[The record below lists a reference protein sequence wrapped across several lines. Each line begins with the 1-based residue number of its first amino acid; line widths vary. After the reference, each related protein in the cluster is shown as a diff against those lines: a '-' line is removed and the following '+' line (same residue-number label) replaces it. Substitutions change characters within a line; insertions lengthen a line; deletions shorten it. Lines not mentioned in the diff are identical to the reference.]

1 MVALERIADYIQHL
15 VPTSTAAPNLTAPL
29 ESFATFDW
37 STITATVERS
47 DQYGAAIVSRTYAL
61 TETHKRVFSP
71 EALAL
76 RSQGQES

>member
-1 MVALERIADYIQHL
+1 MRLSHA
-15 VPTSTAAPNLTAPL
+15 
-29 ESFATFDW
+29 FD
-37 STITATVERS
+37 
-47 DQYGAAIVSRTYAL
+47 QNRTYAL